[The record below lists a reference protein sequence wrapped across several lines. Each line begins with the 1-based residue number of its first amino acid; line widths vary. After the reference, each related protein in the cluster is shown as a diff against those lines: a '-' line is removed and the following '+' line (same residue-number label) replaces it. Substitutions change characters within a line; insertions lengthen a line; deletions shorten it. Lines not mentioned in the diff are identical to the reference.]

1 MAACHSGALCSF
13 VGSPA
18 MYLVMAGQL
27 LVISRVYYPSA
38 MAETD
43 AERFRKEAEDCRV
56 LAEKASSPIDKEWW
70 LRLAAEWLKLAQE
83 AESRGGRWFRT

>member
-1 MAACHSGALCSF
+1 MT
-13 VGSPA
+13 
-18 MYLVMAGQL
+18 
-27 LVISRVYYPSA
+27 
-38 MAETD
+38 ETD
-43 AERFRKEAEDCRV
+43 AERFRKEAEDCGV